1 MRKWRLIFA
10 HLAILG
16 VILGFQAGPTFARTP
31 KSTKSNSSAKAK
43 RSSKKAKAESAS
55 LKSQASSAPQNSRAA
70 SNKGLVWINPGTKV
84 FHRAGDRW
92 YGKTKNGKY
101 MTESEAV
108 KEGYHLAKPGGHA
121 KSKK

>member
-16 VILGFQAGPTFARTP
+16 LILGFQAGPTFARTS
-31 KSTKSNSSAKAK
+31 KSTKSNSSTKAK

-70 SNKGLVWINPGTKV
+70 SNRGLVWINPDTKV